1 MNCCQLCKNKN
12 PSQIYYL
19 CRTCSNLIICGK
31 CYINHNKNDDI
42 ERLNKIDSLCRKHF
56 NQIESYCD
64 ICKENKCS
72 YCESDHDKTHKNRE
86 YLLKDI
92 FLDQSLLDRFVRNYE
107 DIFKIKS
114 KIEENINKVIKELKN
129 KIELLKNLKI
139 RFNESLEAKIKISN
153 LVYQNYQAK
162 LKKYDLNYFTIKNLK
177 DQINFKLLNFENIKE
192 NNLDKRIEQLSSYI
206 NNNINI
212 QFNNESNEIIKSK
225 EMIGKEDNK
234 KENHYN
240 IDINYKISKEFNINN
255 IIGYINFNDEFLIV
269 YSKSSIF
276 FIYKKVSFIN
286 YFLNNISNIKFEIK
300 EYNLNNILTC
310 KKILED
316 QI

>member
-1 MNCCQLCKNKN
+1 MNFCQLCKNKN

-31 CYINHNKNDDI
+31 CYNNHYKNDDI

-64 ICKENKCS
+64 IFKENKCS

-86 YLLKDI
+86 FLLKDI
-92 FLDQSLLDRFVRNYE
+92 FLDQNLLDRFVRNYE

-114 KIEENINKVIKELKN
+114 KIEENINKVIKELQN

-177 DQINFKLLNFENIKE
+177 NQINFKLINFENIKE
-192 NNLDKRIEQLSSYI
+192 NIITLKNLK
-206 NNNINI
+206 
-212 QFNNESNEIIKSK
+212 II
-225 EMIGKEDNK
+225 
-234 KENHYN
+234 Y
-240 IDINYKISKEFNINN
+240 F
-255 IIGYINFNDEFLIV
+255 
-269 YSKSSIF
+269 YSLK
-276 FIYKKVSFIN
+276 
-286 YFLNNISNIKFEIK
+286 
-300 EYNLNNILTC
+300 
-310 KKILED
+310 
-316 QI
+316 